1 MKRFR
6 FLLAMLAL
14 VLAFGL
20 AFVSCDNDTTG
31 GGNTPGGNAP
41 SGGASTFTITGI
53 PSQYNGKYAVVQGES
68 ASGVGFS
75 GVQSF
80 PISGGSASVPL
91 YVYTTGF
98 AYTGTEVAHVAFGI
112 YNQLPTPGSNEGYI
126 SGIRILNIPFTNG
139 SATKSWADGTAQ

>member
-1 MKRFR
+1 MKRLS

-14 VLAFGL
+14 GL
-20 AFVSCDNDTTG
+20 AFVGCDDGSGTTSGGTGGTG
-31 GGNTPGGNAP
+31 GG
-41 SGGASTFTITGI
+41 GGASTFTLTGI

-68 ASGVGFS
+68 ASGVGFA

-112 YNQLPTPGSNEGYI
+112 YNQLPTPGSNEGFI